1 MCCDSWDCKES
12 DTTERLNCPELYSL
26 SICQEV
32 IRLEGEG
39 NSNSLQHSCLGNP
52 MDRRSL
58 AGYSIHGHKR
68 TGHNLETKQ

>member
-1 MCCDSWDCKES
+1 MVENLPASAEDLGLVLGS
-12 DTTERLNCPELYSL
+12 
-26 SICQEV
+26 
-32 IRLEGEG
+32 EGSAGEE